1 MFSVIIWT
9 NRLYDFDEG
18 IYSPDNCYYEKKE
31 TFRLKKLKKK
41 KKKKKKIKIAIKPT
55 GIKL

>member
-41 KKKKKKIKIAIKPT
+41 KKKKKIKIAIKPT